1 MAVDFFIPNMGENV
15 KEVTIVNWL
24 VEDGA
29 RIDVDQDI
37 LEVETDKATVPI
49 PANGEGY
56 IHLGPYKEG
65 DVVKVNTV
73 VATIGPEGGTFTP
86 GEASADEVET
96 GKQTEP
102 AKTSPRAEVTRDEGV
117 QPPSASAG
125 KPKATPVAQKMADD
139 LGVDLEAIN
148 GSGEH
153 GKITKQDILQAS
165 SKETPQKAP
174 VKEVEQIREVTPQ
187 VDKEPAA
194 EPPPT
199 NGKGPAAPAPERRFE
214 QPLPASFAGPTP
226 ADQVLETVPLKGVR
240 GVIARRMDE
249 SVHTTARV
257 TLTTDVDVTEFVALR
272 EDLKAKYSGDWGFA
286 PGYNDLL
293 ALIVATG
300 LREFPYMNARLAA
313 DGQSIQYLKP
323 INMGMAVDTDKGLLV
338 LVIRDTDKKGLQQ
351 FGAEFRDKVKRAR
364 VGKAAP
370 DELSGGTFTITSL
383 GIYRVEAFTPVIN
396 LPEVAILGVGRI
408 MPKPVVRNN
417 EIVIRQ
423 MMTLSLVFDHRLTDG
438 APAAR
443 FLDYICDLIED
454 PSLLFMAKR

>member
-29 RIDVDQDI
+29 RVDVDQDI

-56 IHLGPYKEG
+56 IHLGPYKAG
-65 DVVKVNTV
+65 DVVEVDMV
-73 VATIGPEGGTFTP
+73 VATIGPKGGTFTP
-86 GEASADEVET
+86 GEDSADEAET
-96 GKQTEP
+96 GKQVEP
-102 AKTSPRAEVTRDEGV
+102 VKTAPRSEAAQDKGI
-117 QPPSASAG
+117 QPPVVSAG
-125 KPKATPVAQKMADD
+125 KPKATPVAQKMAAD
-139 LGVDLEAIN
+139 LGVDLNVIN

-165 SKETPQKAP
+165 SREAPQKAP
-174 VKEVEQIREVTPQ
+174 AKEPEQVAEAAPQ
-187 VDKEPAA
+187 AEKEPAA
-194 EPPPT
+194 ESAPT
-199 NGKGPAAPAPERRFE
+199 NGKGPAVPTLERRFE

-226 ADQVLETVPLKGVR
+226 EDQILETVPLKGIR

-272 EDLKAKYSGDWGFA
+272 ADLKAKYTDEWGFA

-323 INMGMAVDTDKGLLV
+323 INMGMAVDTERGLLV
-338 LVIRDTDKKGLQQ
+338 VVIRDTDKKGLQQ
-351 FGAEFRDKVKRAR
+351 FGAEFRELA
-364 VGKAAP
+364 GKARAGKASP
-370 DELSGGTFTITSL
+370 TELSGGTFTITSL

-417 EIVIRQ
+417 DIVIRQ